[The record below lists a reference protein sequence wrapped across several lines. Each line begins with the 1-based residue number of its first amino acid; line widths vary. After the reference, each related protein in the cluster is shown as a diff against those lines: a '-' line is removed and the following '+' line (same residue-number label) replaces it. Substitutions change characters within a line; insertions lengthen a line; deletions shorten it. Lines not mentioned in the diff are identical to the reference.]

1 MENAE
6 EGNIEYK
13 YKDISYDALLQQCNQ
28 GDVLKEK
35 QQIAQ
40 IAHRMAESLCKMNYY
55 TNGLCG
61 HFAGIKTLLTNPDF
75 IYACVSKNCQEGRKK
90 FKEMMYQEMFK
101 CKAVKDSS
109 HKIDTDKKKS

>member
-28 GDVLKEK
+28 
-35 QQIAQ
+35 
-40 IAHRMAESLCKMNYY
+40 AESLCKMNYY

-61 HFAGIKTLLTNPDF
+61 HFAEIKALLTNPDF
-75 IYACVSKNCQEGRKK
+75 IYACVSKNC
-90 FKEMMYQEMFK
+90 
-101 CKAVKDSS
+101 
-109 HKIDTDKKKS
+109 

>member
-61 HFAGIKTLLTNPDF
+61 HFAEIKALLTNPDF
-75 IYACVSKNCQEGRKK
+75 IYACVSKNC
-90 FKEMMYQEMFK
+90 
-101 CKAVKDSS
+101 
-109 HKIDTDKKKS
+109 

>member
-35 QQIAQ
+35 QQIN
-40 IAHRMAESLCKMNYY
+40 C
-55 TNGLCG
+55 T
-61 HFAGIKTLLTNPDF
+61 PD
-75 IYACVSKNCQEGRKK
+75 GRK
-90 FKEMMYQEMFK
+90 F
-101 CKAVKDSS
+101 V
-109 HKIDTDKKKS
+109 